1 MNNKPCKDYKS
12 IMIKKIKKSKDD
24 VDEEVTQVIVFNNL
38 TKLTILKLVLT
49 GQTNL
54 KLKYKSFSLKLG

>member
-1 MNNKPCKDYKS
+1 
-12 IMIKKIKKSKDD
+12 MIKKIKKSKDD